1 MPAAPLPALPI
12 VEALPA
18 LAAALAS
25 HPAAVLEAPPG
36 AGKSTVVP
44 LALLDAPWL
53 RGRRIV
59 MLEPRRLAAR
69 AVASRMAHTL
79 GEAPGRTV
87 GWRMR
92 LDTRVSRET
101 RIEVVT
107 EGILARML
115 HEDAALEG
123 VGLVVFDEFH
133 ERSLQ
138 ADLGLALCMDAQRNL
153 RDDLRVLAM
162 SATLDGD
169 AVAALLGGVPVIR
182 SHGRSFPV
190 DVRYARRAPDRVDL
204 EVANTV
210 RRALAEEP
218 GDALV
223 FLPGAPEIRRVERM
237 LLDGELPRGTRV
249 LPLYGEL
256 APDAQ
261 DDALRPSAPG
271 SRKVV
276 LATSIAETSLTIE
289 GVRVVVDAGL
299 ARRSRF
305 DPSSGMSRLE
315 TLRASVA
322 STEQRRG
329 RAGRLEPGVCY
340 RVWTEEMQR
349 QLRPATPPE
358 ILEADLAPLAL
369 DLACWGTEPEA
380 LAWLDAPPPPH
391 LAQARDLLAALGALD
406 ATGRV
411 THEGRRMARLGLHPR
426 LAHMLLRARDL
437 GAARTG
443 AELAALLTERDVA
456 RTRPGERD
464 ADLRKRLEIL
474 RGGSVVGLEP
484 DRGGIQRARRLAQ
497 QWERQTGRDGEP
509 GTRRDDADPRPDR
522 PHDACDDGDV
532 SPRRGGTAARADD
545 VDAGALLAF
554 AYPDRIGRRR
564 GDGGRY
570 LLANGRGAAFPGPD
584 ALATAEFV
592 VVADLDAG
600 DREAR
605 IHLAAPLDREDLLQR
620 FADRIVTVERVE
632 WDRRE
637 SAVVTRRERRLGAVT
652 IDDVAI
658 RDADPA
664 RLAAAMLQGLRDL
677 GLDALPWSK
686 AARALQARLQFLHR
700 VDATKWP
707 DVSDDALLATLDDWL
722 APFLDGI
729 TRRDHL
735 ARLDLVAILKARL
748 DYAAQQA
755 LDRLAPTHLEVP
767 SGSRIPIDYGGD
779 GPSLAVRLQEMFGLT
794 ETPSVGDGRVPITIE
809 LLSPAGRPVQV
820 TRDLVS
826 FWDRGYPEVK
836 KELKGRYPKHYW
848 PDDPYQAEPTARVR
862 PRPR

>member
-1 MPAAPLPALPI
+1 MVRAHRMPAASLPALPI

-18 LAAALAS
+18 LRDALSA
-25 HPAAVLEAPPG
+25 HVAAVLEAPPG

-69 AVASRMAHTL
+69 AVASRMADTL

-115 HEDAALEG
+115 QEDPALEG
-123 VGLVVFDEFH
+123 VGLVVFDEYH

-138 ADLGLALCMDAQRNL
+138 ADLGLALCVDAQRNL

-169 AVAALLGGVPVIR
+169 AVAAMLGDAPVVR
-182 SHGRSFPV
+182 SFGRSFAV
-190 DVRYARRAPDRVDL
+190 DVRYARRAPERLEL

-210 RRALAEEP
+210 RRALDEEP

-237 LLDGELPRGTRV
+237 LLDGPMPRGTRV

-271 SRKVV
+271 GRKVV

-289 GVRVVVDAGL
+289 GVRIVVDSGL
-299 ARRSRF
+299 SRRSRF
-305 DPSSGMSRLE
+305 DPTSGMSRLE

-329 RAGRLEPGVCY
+329 RAGRLESGVCY

-349 QLRPATPPE
+349 QLLPATPPE

-369 DLACWGTEPEA
+369 DLACWGTA
-380 LAWLDAPPPPH
+380 AGDLTWLDAPPAPH
-391 LAQARDLLAALGALD
+391 LAQARDLLRALGAID
-406 ATGRV
+406 TADHV
-411 THEGRRMARLGLHPR
+411 TPEGRRMAGFGLHPR

-437 GAARTG
+437 GAARAG
-443 AELAALLTERDVA
+443 ADLAALLTERDVA

-464 ADLRKRLEIL
+464 ADVRKRLEIL
-474 RGGSVVGLEP
+474 RGGSVVGLDA
-484 DRGGIQRARRLAQ
+484 DRGGVQRARRLAQ
-497 QWERQTGRDGEP
+497 QWERQLASGGSRSPP
-509 GTRRDDADPRPDR
+509 GADA
-522 PHDACDDGDV
+522 
-532 SPRRGGTAARADD
+532 
-545 VDAGALLAF
+545 VDAGVLLAF

-584 ALATAEFV
+584 ALANAEFI

-605 IHLAAPLDREDLLQR
+605 IHLAAPIDRADLLQQ
-620 FADRIVTVERVE
+620 FADRIETVERVE

-637 SAVVTRRERRLGAVT
+637 QAIVARRERRLGALLL
-652 IDDVAI
+652 DDGAL
-658 RDADPA
+658 RDAEPT
-664 RLAAAMLQGLRDL
+664 RYAAAMLQGIREM
-677 GLDALPWSK
+677 GLDSLPWSK
-686 AARALQARLQFLHR
+686 AARSLQARLQFLHGL
-700 VDATKWP
+700 DSKDWP
-707 DVSDDALLATLDDWL
+707 DVSDAALLATLDDWL
-722 APFLDGI
+722 APYLDGI

-735 ARLDLVAILKARL
+735 ARLNVVEILKARL
-748 DYAAQQA
+748 DYATQQL

-767 SGSRIPIDYGGD
+767 SGSRLPIDYSGD

-794 ETPSVGDGRVPITIE
+794 TTPAVGGGRVPITIE

-826 FWDRGYPEVK
+826 FWARGYAEVK

-848 PDDPYQAEPTARVR
+848 PDDPYQAQPTARAR
-862 PRPR
+862 PRPK

>member
-1 MPAAPLPALPI
+1 MNDDALPRLPI
-12 VEALPA
+12 LEALPA
-18 LAAALAS
+18 LRAALATHS
-25 HPAAVLEAPPG
+25 AAVLEAPPG

-44 LALLDAPWL
+44 LAVLDEPWL
-53 RGRRIV
+53 AGRRIV

-69 AVASRMAHTL
+69 AVASRMAWTL
-79 GEAPGRTV
+79 GEPPGRRV

-92 LDTRVSRET
+92 LDTRVGRDT
-101 RIEVVT
+101 QIEVVT

-115 HEDAALEG
+115 QDDPALEG

-138 ADLGLALCMDAQRNL
+138 ADLGLALCLDAQRNL
-153 RDDLRVLAM
+153 RDDLRLLAM

-169 AVAALLGGVPVIR
+169 AVARLLGGVPVVR

-190 DVRYARRAPDRVDL
+190 EVRYARRAPEHVER
-204 EVANTV
+204 EVAGTV
-210 RRALAEEP
+210 RRALDEEP

-223 FLPGAPEIRRVERM
+223 FLPGAPEIRRVERT
-237 LLDGELPRGTRV
+237 LAEGALPRGTRV

-261 DDALRPSAPG
+261 DEALQPSAPG
-271 SRKVV
+271 TRKVV

-289 GVRVVVDAGL
+289 GVRIVVDAGL

-305 DPSSGMSRLE
+305 DPASGMSRLE

-349 QLRPATPPE
+349 QLAPATPPE

-369 DLACWGTEPEA
+369 DLACWGTDAGA

-391 LAQARDLLAALGALD
+391 LAQARDLLTALGALD
-406 ATGRV
+406 GAGRATA
-411 THEGRRMARLGLHPR
+411 EGRRMARLGLHPR
-426 LAHMLLRARDL
+426 LAHMLLRAGDL
-437 GAARTG
+437 GAARLV

-464 ADLRKRLEIL
+464 ADLRKRLELL

-484 DRGGIQRARRLAQ
+484 DRGGLQRARRLAQ
-497 QWERQTGRDGEP
+497 QWERQAGGE
-509 GTRRDDADPRPDR
+509 RRAPSHAEP
-522 PHDACDDGDV
+522 
-532 SPRRGGTAARADD
+532 
-545 VDAGALLAF
+545 DAGLLLAF

-570 LLANGRGAAFPGPD
+570 LLANGRGAAFAGPD
-584 ALATAEFV
+584 ALTSSELL

-605 IHLAAPLDREDLLQR
+605 IHLAAPLDRADLDAQ
-620 FADRIVTVERVE
+620 FGDRIVTVERVE

-637 SAVVTRRERRLGAVT
+637 QAVAARRERRLGAIVL
-652 IDDVAI
+652 DDRPI
-658 RDADPA
+658 RDASPE
-664 RLAAAMLQGLRDL
+664 RQIAAMLVGLREL
-677 GLDALPWSK
+677 GLEALPWSK
-686 AARALQARLQFLHR
+686 AATALRERLQFLHR
-700 VDATKWP
+700 LDANAWP
-707 DVSDDALLATLDDWL
+707 DVSDAALLAGLEDWL
-722 APFLDGI
+722 APFLEGI

-735 ARLDLVAILKARL
+735 PRLDLVTILRSRL
-748 DYAAQQA
+748 DYAAQQS

-767 SGSRIPIDYGGD
+767 SGSRIPIDYSGD
-779 GPSLAVRLQEMFGLT
+779 APSLAVRLQEMFGLT
-794 ETPSVGDGRVPITIE
+794 ETPAVGGGRVPLTVE

-826 FWDRGYPEVK
+826 FWARGYPEVK

-848 PDDPYQAEPTARVR
+848 PEDPYEAEPTARVR
-862 PRPR
+862 PRR

>member
-1 MPAAPLPALPI
+1 MHHDAIPLPRLPI
-12 VEALPA
+12 LEALPA
-18 LAAALAS
+18 VRGALDA
-25 HPAAVLEAPPG
+25 HRAAVLEAPPG

-44 LALLDAPWL
+44 LALLDAAWL
-53 RGRRIV
+53 AGRKIV

-69 AVASRMAHTL
+69 AVASRMADTL
-79 GEAPGRTV
+79 GEAPGRRV

-92 LDTRVSRET
+92 LDTRVGRET

-107 EGILARML
+107 EGILGRML
-115 HEDAALEG
+115 QQDPALED

-133 ERSLQ
+133 ERSLN
-138 ADLGLALCMDAQRNL
+138 ADLGLALCLDAQRNL
-153 RDDLRVLAM
+153 RDDLRILAM
-162 SATLDGD
+162 SATLDGG
-169 AVAALLGGVPVIR
+169 AVAALLGGAPVVR

-190 DVRYARRAPDRVDL
+190 EVRYARRAPEHVER

-223 FLPGAPEIRRVERM
+223 FLPGAPEIRRVERN

-249 LPLYGEL
+249 LPLYGDL

-261 DDALRPSAPG
+261 DEALRPAPPG
-271 SRKVV
+271 TRKVV

-289 GVRVVVDAGL
+289 GVRIVVDSGL
-299 ARRSRF
+299 SRRSCF
-305 DPSSGMSRLE
+305 DPASGMSRLE
-315 TLRASVA
+315 TLRASAA

-340 RVWTEEMQR
+340 RVWTEEQQR
-349 QLRPATPPE
+349 QLLPATPPE

-369 DLACWGTEPEA
+369 DLACWGTAADA
-380 LAWLDAPPPPH
+380 LAWLDPPPAPH
-391 LAQARDLLAALGALD
+391 LAQSRDLLRALD
-406 ATGRV
+406 AIDDDGRA
-411 THEGRRMARLGLHPR
+411 TAEGRRMAALGIHPR
-426 LAHMLLRARDL
+426 LAHMLVRAQAL
-437 GAARTG
+437 GAVRAA

-456 RTRPGERD
+456 RARPGERD

-474 RGGSVVGLEP
+474 RGGSVVGLEA
-484 DRGGIQRARRLAQ
+484 DRGGVQRARRLAQ
-497 QWERQTGRDGEP
+497 QWERQL
-509 GTRRDDADPRPDR
+509 
-522 PHDACDDGDV
+522 
-532 SPRRGGTAARADD
+532 
-545 VDAGALLAF
+545 AGARGDEPEAGLLLAF
-554 AYPDRIGRRR
+554 AYPDRVGRRR

-570 LLANGRGAAFPGPD
+570 LLANGRGAAFAGPD
-584 ALATAEFV
+584 ALSSAEFL

-600 DREAR
+600 EREAR
-605 IHLAAPLDREDLLQR
+605 IHLAAPLDRADLLAH
-620 FADRIVTVERVE
+620 FADDLVTAERVE

-637 SAVVTRRERRLGAVT
+637 QAVVAKRERRLGALV
-652 IDDVAI
+652 IDEAAI
-658 RDADPA
+658 RDAAPE
-664 RLAAAMLQGLRDL
+664 RQVAAMLQGIGEL

-686 AARALQARLQFLHR
+686 PARALQARLQFLNAL
-700 VDATKWP
+700 ATGMSSGAGAAPATTASITPGDWP
-707 DVSDDALLATLDDWL
+707 DVSDAALLATVDDWL

-735 ARLDLVAILKARL
+735 QRLDLVAILKSRL

-767 SGSRIPIDYGGD
+767 SGSRIPIDYGGAA
-779 GPSLAVRLQEMFGLT
+779 PSLAVRLQEMFGLT
-794 ETPSVGDGRVPITIE
+794 ETPAVGGGRVPLTIE

-826 FWDRGYPEVK
+826 FWARGYPEVR

-848 PDDPYQAEPTARVR
+848 PDDPYQAEPTARAR
-862 PRPR
+862 PRRGTP